1 MVEFRILGAVNLLG
15 ADGRELR
22 SVLAQSKRIALLA
35 YLAAAHT
42 SGFHRRDSLLALFW
56 PELDQEHARAALRQA
71 LHGLRR
77 SLGETAIES
86 HGDQI
91 RLSEQGVWCDVV
103 AFDAA
108 VETGSHVE
116 ALQLY
121 RGSLLDGFFISGAPE
136 FERWVENE
144 RDRLRRRA
152 VESAWSLAESYRA
165 DAQVS
170 LAAHWARH
178 GTGIVRDDEGALR
191 RLLALLGDL
200 GDRAGALQAY
210 DVFARRLA
218 EEYEAEPAA
227 ETKALIAEIRSRENA
242 QTADRRDP
250 SEAHEFPRL
259 DDWPRG
265 DEAADFGDR
274 AEGSDSDAAS
284 IAGVAPRA
292 GEVPPALARHPG
304 GQPSDPPGR
313 RLRVVATAGLV
324 MTLAAVTL
332 GAALI
337 WGPLSA
343 SGPDRDAVALNP
355 ARVVVAGFS
364 NRTPDT
370 ALDGLTELARD
381 EITRGL
387 ALTELVEMADP
398 VANIAG
404 GRVPATRSL
413 PAGQEAGRARDLAIA
428 TGSGLAVWGAID
440 RRGGE
445 IEITAQVV
453 DERRGRILRT
463 LEPVRGDP
471 RNPRA
476 ALTTL
481 RDRVMAVV
489 AEAVDPRLAASASV
503 GGDPPRY
510 DAYIHFVTGVGIWY
524 DGRNGRDALPHFRQA
539 TVVDSTFALPLIWA
553 AWVHQAFGQ
562 CDSTEAIAGR
572 LQALQLS
579 PLERIQIDRQMARC
593 RGDLPA
599 AYRLAHALT
608 DARPHSE
615 VWQEQLARDALNFNR
630 PREALEILARLHPD
644 RGALRGRVS
653 YYNWVTSARHL
664 LGQHERELAV
674 AASARSH
681 FPGNLAAWRM
691 ELLALAA
698 LRRGGE
704 VNARLDEIDAVASDP
719 LRKKP
724 TVMREIA
731 LDLRAHGDH
740 AAAARAF
747 GRTLAWH
754 AMQPNTEQ
762 STEFNRFERS
772 QAYYAAGHA
781 DSARTIAEKLAAA
794 HPRNV
799 QYVGLLG
806 VIAAA
811 RGDHAL
817 AAQMAERL
825 DGLKQEYERGRSTYW
840 RACIA
845 AQGGRGDEAVQLLRR
860 ALAEGYVFNGFFFL
874 SAHLEPCFA
883 TIRGNAPFEELLRTR
898 G

>member
-1 MVEFRILGAVNLLG
+1 MVEFRILGAVTLLG

-22 SVLAQSKRIALLA
+22 SVLAQPKRIALLA

-42 SGFHRRDSLLALFW
+42 RGLHRRDSLLALFW

-77 SLGETAIES
+77 ALGEAAIES
-86 HGDQI
+86 RGEEI
-91 RLSEQGVWCDVV
+91 RLSEQGVWCDAV

-108 VETGSHVE
+108 VENGRHAE

-136 FERWVENE
+136 FEQWVENQ

-152 VESAWSLAESYRA
+152 VESAWSLAESHRA
-165 DAQVS
+165 GGEVS

-178 GTGIVRDDEGALR
+178 GTGLVRDDEGALR

-210 DVFARRLA
+210 DAFARRLA
-218 EEYEAEPAA
+218 EEYEAEPAS
-227 ETKALIAEIRSRENA
+227 ETKTLIAGIRSRENPPA
-242 QTADRRDP
+242 ADRQDP
-250 SEAHEFPRL
+250 AEADDFPRSEDSSRT
-259 DDWPRG
+259 DDPPILAIP
-265 DEAADFGDR
+265 ETHAVHLAA
-274 AEGSDSDAAS
+274 
-284 IAGVAPRA
+284 VA
-292 GEVPPALARHPG
+292 
-304 GQPSDPPGR
+304 PSDPRGR
-313 RLRVVATAGLV
+313 RRRVVLTAAFV
-324 MTLAAVTL
+324 MTLAALTL
-332 GAALI
+332 GAALL
-337 WGPLSA
+337 WGPIPA
-343 SGPDRDAVALNP
+343 SRPDRALALDP
-355 ARVVVAGFS
+355 TRVVVAGFS
-364 NRTPDT
+364 NRTNDRT
-370 ALDGLTELARD
+370 LDGLAELARA

-398 VANIAG
+398 VAITAG
-404 GRVPATRSL
+404 GRVAATRSV
-413 PAGQEAGRARDLAIA
+413 PPGQEANAARELAMA
-428 TGSGLAVWGAID
+428 TGSGLAVWGAIV
-440 RRGGE
+440 RRGGA
-445 IEITAQVV
+445 IEVTAEVV
-453 DERRGRILRT
+453 DEGRGRILRT

-471 RNPRA
+471 RDPRA
-476 ALTTL
+476 ALRTL

-510 DAYIHFVTGVGIWY
+510 DAYTHFVTGVGIWY

-539 TVVDSTFALPLIWA
+539 AFLDSSFALPLIWA
-553 AWVHQAFGQ
+553 AWVHQTFGQ
-562 CDSTEAIAGR
+562 CDSTEVIARR
-572 LQALQLS
+572 LHALQLS
-579 PLERIQIDRQMARC
+579 RLERIQIDRQMARC
-593 RGDLPA
+593 RGDLPT

-630 PREALEILARLHPD
+630 PREALEILVKLHPD

-664 LGQHERELAV
+664 LGQHERELEV
-674 AASARSH
+674 AAYARSR
-681 FPGNLAAWRM
+681 FPGNLAAWRL

-698 LRRGGE
+698 LQRGRE
-704 VNARLDEIDAVASDP
+704 ANARLDEIDAVANDP

-731 LDLRAHGDH
+731 LDLRAHGDD

-747 GRTLAWH
+747 ARTLAWH
-754 AMQPNTEQ
+754 SMQPTADQ
-762 STEFNRFERS
+762 STDFNRFERS
-772 QAYYAAGHA
+772 QTYYAAGHA

-806 VIAAA
+806 VIAAE
-811 RGDHAL
+811 RGDHAS
-817 AAQMAERL
+817 AARIAERL
-825 DGLKQEYERGRSTYW
+825 DGLKQEYERGQSTYW

-845 AQGGRGDEAVQLLRR
+845 AQRGHKDEAVQLLRR
-860 ALAEGYVFNGFFFL
+860 ALAEGYVFNGFFFFN
-874 SAHLEPCFA
+874 AHLEPCFA
-883 TIRGNAPFEELLRTR
+883 TVHGYAPFEELLRAK